1 MSTLDK
7 DSNIP
12 LYFQLAE
19 EFRKKIENY
28 EWITNSQIPSELKL
42 CENYKISRGT
52 VRQAITELIQ
62 EGYIYRKHG
71 LGTFIKKP
79 RKIWPVSSYYSN
91 ELFVKSNGPEI
102 EKKVISKRT
111 IAVNNDLKRIMK
123 LNENDK
129 VYQVKSLLYL
139 NKSPVALESSYLLK
153 SMFPNLS
160 KKDLSST
167 TIYKNFMYK
176 YKLKVSRVKEFYSTI
191 LADRYI
197 SKKLSIKEKSCILM
211 VERLAWSNNIIF
223 EYRKHIIKTD
233 NKYYT
238 VELI

>member
-91 ELFVKSNGPEI
+91 ELFVKSN
-102 EKKVISKRT
+102 
-111 IAVNNDLKRIMK
+111 
-123 LNENDK
+123 
-129 VYQVKSLLYL
+129 
-139 NKSPVALESSYLLK
+139 
-153 SMFPNLS
+153 
-160 KKDLSST
+160 
-167 TIYKNFMYK
+167 
-176 YKLKVSRVKEFYSTI
+176 
-191 LADRYI
+191 
-197 SKKLSIKEKSCILM
+197 
-211 VERLAWSNNIIF
+211 
-223 EYRKHIIKTD
+223 
-233 NKYYT
+233 
-238 VELI
+238 